1 MAPIS
6 GEMKLAHT
14 EMNSKMLDRA
24 VFYIFNSQNGYVIV
38 SGDDRAEEILGYG
51 DAPLNINTIPCNMRG
66 WLETFKEQIE
76 YLQAHEGMQVV
87 TPSMMAPAL
96 RTASVEP
103 LLTALWDQEAPY
115 WNMCK
120 INGYQCLTGCP
131 ATSAAMV
138 FHYWKYPDFETPEI
152 PAYKCEL
159 STSSWG
165 GTTYVNVP
173 ALPPVTF
180 DWDNMLDRYTSG
192 YNTTQA
198 NAVATLMRY
207 VGQAE
212 HMAYG
217 VDGSGI
223 DADSVVLIADAF
235 KLLGYDEETVQVVK
249 KTSAYSGGQTLYTD
263 AEWAAIMQE
272 ELSEGRPIV
281 FCAISGGWF
290 GGGHAFNVDGY
301 DATTNKYHI
310 NFGWSGT
317 SNNYYAL
324 NAFDGYN
331 QYQQMVI
338 GIQPPIKSPRLRTD
352 NNELSMTCFKNHTA
366 SSQFTLTGRNLES
379 NVTLT
384 LNDENGVFSIDKSA
398 LTPNE
403 DSKVQEAINVTYA
416 PLTEGEYTATITVS
430 TTGVEDFVIT
440 LHGSSDYELHR
451 PIMQNIDESTVT
463 ATSFRADWNDN
474 TPPENVTSYTL
485 EVMTKPDVVLLTEA
499 DWSDVPQESTNHASD
514 AENYLPEGW
523 TFTGGYFF
531 LDGGFVS
538 ANRNCYFSP
547 NCDLMGFPIVSVII
561 KAKAYS
567 NGSKTTLTVST
578 DLGQEELV
586 LEKELKTYLV
596 VLPVGDHGQIRITT
610 GYYPEIQSIKIY
622 GGEITDPEPFALRA
636 GNETGDATYR
646 LIEGITPDKFYTVTG
661 LVPATPYLYRV
672 KAYYVNGTQSTW
684 SNTKEVLLKAGEG
697 IRGDVD
703 GNGEVNIED
712 LTELIDI
719 LLKGTMN
726 PMGDVNGDGVVS
738 IDDVTT
744 LIDYLLKGVW

>member
-1 MAPIS
+1 M
-6 GEMKLAHT
+6 
-14 EMNSKMLDRA
+14 
-24 VFYIFNSQNGYVIV
+24 
-38 SGDDRAEEILGYG
+38 
-51 DAPLNINTIPCNMRG
+51 
-66 WLETFKEQIE
+66 
-76 YLQAHEGMQVV
+76 
-87 TPSMMAPAL
+87 
-96 RTASVEP
+96 
-103 LLTALWDQEAPY
+103 
-115 WNMCK
+115 
-120 INGYQCLTGCP
+120 
-131 ATSAAMV
+131 
-138 FHYWKYPDFETPEI
+138 
-152 PAYKCEL
+152 
-159 STSSWG
+159 
-165 GTTYVNVP
+165 
-173 ALPPVTF
+173 
-180 DWDNMLDRYTSG
+180 
-192 YNTTQA
+192 
-198 NAVATLMRY
+198 
-207 VGQAE
+207 
-212 HMAYG
+212 
-217 VDGSGI
+217 
-223 DADSVVLIADAF
+223 
-235 KLLGYDEETVQVVK
+235 
-249 KTSAYSGGQTLYTD
+249 
-263 AEWAAIMQE
+263 
-272 ELSEGRPIV
+272 
-281 FCAISGGWF
+281 
-290 GGGHAFNVDGY
+290 
-301 DATTNKYHI
+301 
-310 NFGWSGT
+310 
-317 SNNYYAL
+317 
-324 NAFDGYN
+324 
-331 QYQQMVI
+331 
-338 GIQPPIKSPRLRTD
+338 
-352 NNELSMTCFKNHTA
+352 
-366 SSQFTLTGRNLES
+366 
-379 NVTLT
+379 TLT
-384 LNDENGVFSIDKSA
+384 LNDENGVFSIDKST

-430 TTGVEDFVIT
+430 TMGVEDFVIT

-523 TFTGGYFF
+523 TFTGNYFF

-561 KAKAYS
+561 KAKAYP

-726 PMGDVNGDGVVS
+726 PMGDVDGDGVVG
-738 IDDVTT
+738 IDDITT